1 MNLINNI
8 YSNFKPFQSFN
19 FEKKWLNL
27 NFLYEEQK
35 IQVKCLFM
43 KKIYTSLFILL
54 AFSCGIFGQIAPVVP
69 SSVSIANTSV
79 AVQNEWSAFQ
89 NTAALAHIDK
99 AEASMQFE
107 NRFMLKE
114 LSTRS
119 IQGAIHTKYANV
131 GLSYSYH
138 GYSLYNE
145 MIGGIGLARNFDDKF
160 SMGVQFN
167 YYTAYFS
174 AAEESRYR
182 GTVLAQFGISSRIFP
197 KLIVGFHTFNPFQNN
212 IKTENTEKRLPS
224 IFSIGTN
231 YEFADNLV
239 WLTQIDKEVSSNFR
253 FASGFEY
260 AMIEQLTVKLG
271 AYGQDYLV
279 PAIGFGLHL
288 KGFHFNLNTELHPQ
302 LGLNTLANLKYR
314 F

>member
-1 MNLINNI
+1 MRKSYL
-8 YSNFKPFQSFN
+8 
-19 FEKKWLNL
+19 LL
-27 NFLYEEQK
+27 L
-35 IQVKCLFM
+35 V
-43 KKIYTSLFILL
+43 FIIHGAL
-54 AFSCGIFGQIAPVVP
+54 ACGQIAPVVP
-69 SSVSIANTSV
+69 SSTSIANTSV
-79 AVQNEWSAFQ
+79 AVQNEWNAFQ
-89 NTAALAHIDK
+89 NVSALAHIEK
-99 AEASMQFE
+99 AEASAQYE

-119 IQGAIHTKYANV
+119 IQAGFHTNFV
-131 GLSYSYH
+131 NIGLAYSYH
-138 GYSLYNE
+138 GYSVYNE
-145 MIGGIGLARNFDDKF
+145 MLAGVGFARNFGDMF

-182 GTVLAQFGISSRIFP
+182 GTLLTQFGVSSKIFP
-197 KLIVGFHTFNPFQNN
+197 KLTVGFHTFNPFQTN
-212 IKTENTEKRLPS
+212 IQTENTIKRLPS

-231 YEFADNLV
+231 YEFTDNLV

-253 FASGFEY
+253 FATGFEY
-260 AMIEQLTVKLG
+260 TMIEQLTVKLG

-279 PAIGFGLHL
+279 PALGFGLHF
-288 KGFHFNLNTELHPQ
+288 GDFNFDLNCELHPQ